1 MKNNNFQ
8 AVKRILVIDDEK
20 NMRHMLG
27 VMLEKNGYQVTSAS
41 DGLQAIDLVR
51 KETYDFVLCDVRMPE
66 IDGLQFLVQAKN
78 SLGSSTVIMM
88 SAYGTVE
95 MALEAMKAGAYDFI
109 SKPFKV
115 DEVLLTLKKAE
126 EREQLKAENRE
137 LKKIIKEKQ
146 EGTGFE
152 PIVGE
157 SAEIKKTIQQAQKIA
172 QYDASVLITGE
183 SGTGK
188 ELVAKG
194 IHKSSSRG
202 NMVFYAVNCGSIPG
216 ELLESELFGYVKGA
230 FTGAD
235 RNKKGILELADGS
248 TLFLDEI
255 GELPL
260 DMQVK
265 LLRVLQEKEI
275 HPLGAA
281 LPKKI
286 NVRILAATS
295 RTLEE
300 EVALGNF
307 RQDLFYRLNVL
318 TLHLPPL
325 RERTDD
331 IPHLCSHFLRKYN
344 KKFGTSVQY
353 PKGDVI
359 KKMVA
364 YHWPGNVREL
374 ENRVQRGVVF
384 ANGDD
389 FAMESLQHGFFQEGN
404 GSGIIIPYGELS
416 LKKAQKILEKKII
429 DRALKKTGGNKSRA
443 AHILEI
449 SYPSLLNKIKEYGI

>member
-1 MKNNNFQ
+1 MMNNNFQ
-8 AVKRILVIDDEK
+8 AEKRILVVDDEK
-20 NMRHMLG
+20 NMRHMLS
-27 VMLEKNGYQVTSAS
+27 VMLEKNGYEVTAVS
-41 DGLQAIDLVR
+41 DGLQAIALV
-51 KETYDFVLCDVRMPE
+51 KEENYDFVLCDVRMPE
-66 IDGLQFLVQAKN
+66 IDGLQFLARAKDYL
-78 SLGSSTVIMM
+78 SSSTVIMM
-88 SAYGTVE
+88 SAYGSVE

-126 EREQLKAENRE
+126 EREQLKAENQK
-137 LKKIIKEKQ
+137 LKEIIKEKQ
-146 EGTGFE
+146 QETGFE
-152 PIVGE
+152 SIVGE
-157 SAEIKKTIQQAQKIA
+157 SAEIKKIIQLAQKIA

-188 ELVAKG
+188 ELIAKG

-202 NMVFYAVNCGSIPG
+202 NKVFYAINCGSIPA
-216 ELLESELFGYVKGA
+216 ELLESELFGYVRGA

-235 RNKKGILELADGS
+235 RNKKGILELASGS

-275 HPLGAA
+275 RPLGAA
-281 LPKKI
+281 VPKKI
-286 NVRILAATS
+286 DVRILAATS
-295 RTLEE
+295 RVLEE

-325 RERTDD
+325 RKRIDD
-331 IPHLCSHFLRKYN
+331 IPLLCSHFIQKYN
-344 KKFGTSVQY
+344 RKFGTSVHY
-353 PKGDVI
+353 PTGEI
-359 KKMVA
+359 IRKMVA
-364 YHWPGNVREL
+364 YRWPGNVREL

-384 ANGDD
+384 ANGNN
-389 FAMESLQHGFFQEGN
+389 FVMEQLQHGYFQDDHGT
-404 GSGIIIPYGELS
+404 GITIPYGELS

-429 DRALKKTGGNKSRA
+429 DCALKKTRGNKSKA
-443 AHILEI
+443 AHLLEI
-449 SYPSLLNKIKEYGI
+449 SYPSLLNKIKEYGL